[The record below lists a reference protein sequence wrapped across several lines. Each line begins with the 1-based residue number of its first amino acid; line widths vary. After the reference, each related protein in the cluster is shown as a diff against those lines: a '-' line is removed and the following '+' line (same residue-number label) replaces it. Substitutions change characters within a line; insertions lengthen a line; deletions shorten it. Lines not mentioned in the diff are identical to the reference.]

1 MSLARWGTGAITDPT
16 PLDEAALWHA
26 RLQDAPDAS
35 VRQSFDTWISAS
47 PARAQAFEKI
57 RAAHE
62 QAAALSR
69 EPALLALRQ
78 ESRARAALIPPKRRF
93 GRRPI
98 AAALLVLAA
107 APLAAWGFERWYPAP
122 ARAPFEQTYRT
133 AIGEQAEV
141 SLPDGSTVRLDTGS
155 RLHVSFTRKERRV
168 TLDGQGWFEV
178 KSANRPFVIK
188 AADRELNA
196 GPGSFDVRT
205 DPGLV
210 RAYADNGTLS
220 LAAGSSSI
228 ALGDGKLL
236 TVRGDEAAIR
246 RLQDPVTFTGW
257 RNGMLLF
264 DDVPLATAVEE
275 LNRYRK
281 QPIGVAD
288 SAAGALRVSGSFRTA
303 ETPAFV
309 DALKRGFPV
318 RVIQNKDAGV
328 LIASR

>member
-1 MSLARWGTGAITDPT
+1 M
-16 PLDEAALWHA
+16 WHT

-35 VRQSFDTWISAS
+35 VRQSFDAWISAS

-78 ESRARAALIPPKRRF
+78 EARARAALIPPKRRF

-246 RLQDPVTFTGW
+246 RLLDPVTFTGW